1 MSDAA
6 WAGVRMGACYLE
18 YAAFQQL
25 SDDERRSLHDALLA
39 NCTAGD

>member
-6 WAGVRMGACYLE
+6 WAGIDMGACYLE

-25 SDDERRSLHDALLA
+25 SEDERRQVHDALVG
-39 NCTAGD
+39 NCPG